1 MSNAS
6 FRRAMPT
13 PGRPHP
19 LMRILTTYILRRHVG
34 PFLFS
39 IAALTLLLL
48 LDQVAKKLEM
58 LVGKDLGGAVIA
70 EVFVYSIPFIVAVM
84 IPMAVL
90 VAVLFVFNR
99 LAADNEISAMK
110 ASGISLHYLMA
121 PVLITA
127 GLVSGSLIWFNDR
140 VLPESNHQLAA
151 LMADISRKKPTFALS
166 EQTINEISRGR
177 LFLRVARI
185 NSVTSLMQD
194 ITIFDERERGRSRT
208 IYADSGRMALTDTDL
223 HLTLYDGVMT
233 ELELAEDETFGR
245 VAFTT
250 SYMRIQNVANE
261 LQRDSVAAFRGDR
274 ELPIREMLERAR
286 SNRAEAELV
295 GATSRGLAVGST
307 RRLIGVDRDTAT
319 ISATTPTTDPVARAD
334 PGRNGDGEA
343 GADSAGIAA
352 PDTAQSFANGLR
364 MGLDMGRPSA
374 ALNAFRVQATRYK
387 TNSEAASRY
396 DVEIQKKLSIP
407 AACIV
412 FVLIGAPIG
421 SRYRRGGV
429 GLVIGVSL
437 AVFSLYYVSLIGG
450 EELADRRFLSPFW
463 AMWAPNVLFG
473 AIGGLALVRQRRA
486 GG

>member
-1 MSNAS
+1 MQT
-6 FRRAMPT
+6 F
-13 PGRPHP
+13 GRPHP
-19 LMRILTTYILRRHVG
+19 LMRILTAYILKRHVG

-70 EVFVYSIPFIVAVM
+70 EVFLYSIPFIVAVM

-110 ASGISLHYLMA
+110 ASGISLHSLMG
-121 PVLITA
+121 PVLIASGIVA
-127 GLVSGSLIWFNDR
+127 GGLTWFNDR
-140 VLPESNHQLAA
+140 VLPESNHQLAV

-223 HLTLYDGVMT
+223 HLTLYNGVMT

-245 VAFTT
+245 VAFAT
-250 SYMRIQNVANE
+250 SYMRVQNVANE

-274 ELPIREMLERAR
+274 ELPIREMRERSQ
-286 SNRAEAELV
+286 SNRSEAKLV
-295 GATSRGLAVGST
+295 SATSRGLAVGLT
-307 RRLIGVDRDTAT
+307 RRLIGAEPD
-319 ISATTPTTDPVARAD
+319 SATASAAPDPVARAD
-334 PGRNGDGEA
+334 RGTKADGDAEA
-343 GADSAGIAA
+343 DTTGIAE

-364 MGLDMGRPSA
+364 MGSDLSRPSA
-374 ALNAFRVQATRYK
+374 ALNAFRVQATRYR

-412 FVLIGAPIG
+412 FVLVGAPIG

-463 AMWAPNVLFG
+463 AMWAPNALFG
-473 AIGGLALVRQRRA
+473 TIGVLALFRQRRA

>member
-1 MSNAS
+1 
-6 FRRAMPT
+6 
-13 PGRPHP
+13 
-19 LMRILTTYILRRHVG
+19 MRILTVYILRRHVG

-70 EVFVYSIPFIVAVM
+70 EVFLYSIPFLVAVM

-90 VAVLFVFNR
+90 VAVLFVFNQ

-110 ASGISLHYLMA
+110 ASGIGLHRLMA
-121 PVLITA
+121 PVLITS
-127 GLVSGSLIWFNDR
+127 GLVAGGLMWFNDR
-140 VLPESNHQLAA
+140 VLPESNHQLAV
-151 LMADISRKKPTFALS
+151 LMADIGRKKPTFALS
-166 EQTINEISRGR
+166 EQTINELSRGR

-185 NSVTSLMQD
+185 NSVTNLMQD

-245 VAFTT
+245 VAFAI

-261 LQRDSVAAFRGDR
+261 LQRDSVADFRGDR
-274 ELPIREMLERAR
+274 ELPIHEMRERAQ
-286 SNRAEAELV
+286 SNRSEAELV
-295 GATSRGLAVGST
+295 GATSRGLAVGLA
-307 RRLIGVDRDTAT
+307 RRLIGAEPD
-319 ISATTPTTDPVARAD
+319 SATASAATDQVARAD
-334 PGRNGDGEA
+334 GIA
-343 GADSAGIAA
+343 QADSTGAAA
-352 PDTAQSFANGLR
+352 PDTARSFANGLR
-364 MGLDMGRPSA
+364 MGLDLNRPSA
-374 ALNAFRVQATRYK
+374 AVNAFRVQATRYR
-387 TNSEAASRY
+387 TNTEAASRY

-473 AIGGLALVRQRRA
+473 TIGVLALFRQRRA
-486 GG
+486 VG

>member
-1 MSNAS
+1 
-6 FRRAMPT
+6 
-13 PGRPHP
+13 
-19 LMRILTTYILRRHVG
+19 MRILTRYILRRHVG

-110 ASGISLHYLMA
+110 ASGVSLHRLMA

-127 GLVSGSLIWFNDR
+127 GVVAVGLTWFNDR
-140 VLPESNHQLAA
+140 VLPESNHQLAV

-166 EQTINEISRGR
+166 EQTINEIARGR

-185 NSVTSLMQD
+185 NSATSLMQD

-245 VAFTT
+245 VAFGTT
-250 SYMRIQNVANE
+250 YMKVQNVANE
-261 LQRDSVAAFRGDR
+261 LQRDSVGAFRSDR
-274 ELPIREMLERAR
+274 ELPIREMRERAE
-286 SNRAEAELV
+286 SNRFEADLV
-295 GATSRGLAVGST
+295 GATSRGLTLGLT
-307 RRLIGVDRDTAT
+307 RRLLGAEPD
-319 ISATTPTTDPVARAD
+319 SATLAVV
-334 PGRNGDGEA
+334 PGQVGM
-343 GADSAGIAA
+343 DSAGTAA
-352 PDTAQSFANGLR
+352 PDTTRSFATGLR
-364 MGLDMGRPSA
+364 IGIDLARPSA
-374 ALNAFRVQATRYK
+374 AVNAFRVQATRYK
-387 TNSEAASRY
+387 TNQEAASRF
-396 DVEIQKKLSIP
+396 DVEIQKKMSIP

-437 AVFSLYYVSLIGG
+437 VVFSLYYVSLIGG
-450 EELADRRFLSPFW
+450 EELADRRLLSPFW
-463 AMWAPNVLFG
+463 AMWASNMLFG
-473 AIGGLALVRQRRA
+473 TVGVLALFRQRRA